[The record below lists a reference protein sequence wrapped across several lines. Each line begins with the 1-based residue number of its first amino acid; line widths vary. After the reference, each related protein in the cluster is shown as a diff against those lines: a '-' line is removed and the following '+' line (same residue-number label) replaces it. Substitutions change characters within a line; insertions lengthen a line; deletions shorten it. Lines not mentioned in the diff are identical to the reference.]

1 MGLASISIS
10 LVCDICSGPISNEEK
25 HGRYQGDIK
34 ENDSPVLLDTHIRGL
49 LPKALFMIEKV
60 KAPAVLNM
68 IA

>member
-1 MGLASISIS
+1 MKK
-10 LVCDICSGPISNEEK
+10 K
-25 HGRYQGDIK
+25 HGENRGDIK
-34 ENDSPVLLDTHIRGL
+34 ENDFPVLLDTHIRGL